1 VGTTLGD
8 VPSLAQPASA
18 RLRQQHESEGGVY
31 IHVHFQPIGG
41 AAGDMTLAS
50 LLAAGAPI
58 GEVEYFL
65 QGLGMPFD
73 IETDAV
79 EVSGVQALRLE
90 VAAPEQHVHRTFG
103 EIEALVSGAELP
115 RRAANR
121 AIEAF
126 RRLAAAEGV
135 VHGLPPEEVTFH
147 EVGAVDSVVDMVGSC
162 VALELLD
169 ADSVSC
175 GPLPLGSG
183 VVPSR
188 HGPLPAPGPATLEV
202 LMGSRVLWTDEQ
214 HEMTTPTGAALMCT
228 LTGGALADAAPPM
241 TLRAVGYGAGRAR
254 FRERP
259 NLLRATLGELEG
271 AAGDIQLLEA
281 NVDDAPGELLGAA
294 IERLLGAG
302 ALDAWLEPVFMKRG
316 RGAYKAC
323 LLAERRDR
331 ERLARLLM
339 RETGTLGVR
348 HHPVGRTVA
357 ERRVVEVELS
367 YGRCRL
373 KVGSLDGEEFIVAP
387 EHSDAARLA
396 ERSGI
401 PLPRVYS
408 DARAAFTARSGGFS
422 VREDS

>member
-1 VGTTLGD
+1 
-8 VPSLAQPASA
+8 
-18 RLRQQHESEGGVY
+18 
-31 IHVHFQPIGG
+31 
-41 AAGDMTLAS
+41 MTLAS
-50 LLAAGAPI
+50 LLAAGAPLRA
-58 GEVEYFL
+58 VEDSL
-65 QGLGMPFD
+65 QRLGVSFD

-79 EVSGVQALRLE
+79 EVSGVRALRLE
-90 VAAPEQHVHRTFG
+90 VATPEQYTHRTFSDV
-103 EIEALVSGAELP
+103 EALVSSAELP
-115 RRAANR
+115 GRAANR

-126 RRLAAAEGV
+126 RRLAAAEGA
-135 VHGLPPEEVTFH
+135 VHGIPLEEVKFH
-147 EVGAVDSVVDMVGSC
+147 EVGAVDSIVDLVGSC
-162 VALELLD
+162 VALELLGV
-169 ADSVSC
+169 DSVSC

-183 VVPSR
+183 VVPTR

-214 HEMTTPTGAALMCT
+214 HEMTTPTGAALMYA
-228 LTGGALADAAPPM
+228 LTGGAFTDAAPPM

-259 NLLRATLGELEG
+259 NLLRATLGKLEG
-271 AAGDIQLLEA
+271 AAGEVQLLEA

-294 IERLLGAG
+294 VEQLLGAG

-316 RGAYKAC
+316 RGAYKIC
-323 LLAERRDR
+323 LLAEGRDR

-373 KVGSLDGEEFIVAP
+373 KVGSLDGEDFIVAP
-387 EHSDAARLA
+387 EHTDAARLA
-396 ERSGI
+396 ERSGL

-408 DARAAFTARSGGFS
+408 DARVAFTIRSKEFS
-422 VREDS
+422 VQEEG